1 MAAAVSHL
9 LRLPSHLSGRLA
21 LRAIGAGAAWGAIF
35 TAGMSALSWASCG
48 IICVDDVAMT
58 ATISMAAGI
67 VTIGP
72 LAAFAGRT

>member
-1 MAAAVSHL
+1 MAAAVSYL
-9 LRLPSHLSGRLA
+9 LRLPSRLSGRLA

-35 TAGMSALSWASCG
+35 TAGMTAYGWASCG
-48 IICVDDVAMT
+48 IICIDEVAMT

-72 LAAFAGRT
+72 LAAFAGQT